1 MASFERK
8 SAAFSQMRKNQRD
21 ESDDESS
28 NNWTR
33 LTPKQKDAFIAL
45 GVGPISFAHMF
56 NCLNEYRICYGPK
69 ATVFCIRQKN
79 HASKLKNKQYAEV
92 FTHFKFWVTD
102 KSIEPFQEL
111 EYLEACYD
119 TNLLLGFLEDFDF
132 DVRRTAKRTQ
142 DPDEEI
148 RKLEA
153 KLAALNKMK
162 RLSSVANSETEFFDD
177 SHPKKHQHLDD
188 QPKLSLSQRLEV
200 DKEKKLGFK
209 RLEQV
214 D

>member
-8 SAAFSQMRKNQRD
+8 SAAFSQMKKNIREESED
-21 ESDDESS
+21 ESSS
-28 NNWTR
+28 NNWTK
-33 LTPKQKDAFIAL
+33 LTTKQKDAFIAL
-45 GVGPISFAHMF
+45 GVGPIAFTHMF
-56 NCLNEYRICYGPK
+56 SCLNEFRICYGPK
-69 ATVFCIRQKN
+69 STVFCIRQKN

-92 FTHFKFWVTD
+92 FTHLKFWVTD

-119 TNLLLGFLEDFDF
+119 TNLILGFLEDFDF
-132 DVRRTAKRTQ
+132 DARKTAKRTQ

-162 RLSSVANSETEFFDD
+162 RLSSVANSESEFFDE
-177 SHPKKHQHLDD
+177 SHAKKQQHLDE
-188 QPKLSLSQRLEV
+188 QPRLSLSQRLEKDQKV
-200 DKEKKLGFK
+200 GFK
-209 RLEQV
+209 RQEDRL